1 MQARTLAVT
10 TAVLIATAGVLPAA
24 GASAPT
30 APAAASSPSAL
41 ASGDGVRDRMLPAGH
56 SPRGAFLYGRT
67 GEYVISPSGA
77 TVYRHATF
85 ENIQAGYRLCGDVV
99 ITGTGPQLSG
109 PVRVSWKNLA
119 TGKTGTSLTD
129 YGTNL
134 IGPAPGGILYAEQ
147 TPSALDKSTDIIL
160 RAPGGS
166 KRRLATVPGF
176 FHGGPAACDTSG
188 IALISSVAKT
198 ATTAAQDVLLF
209 VKFTGGAV
217 TIAKRAP
224 SASSPLKL
232 VEVNGTSVLWSVGQA
247 LVTAETLYRTD
258 VGSAAKTIVTVPKG
272 YYIQGAGASATE
284 TLYSVDH
291 NGVTTTTSL
300 RSDGTRVALTG
311 GPYSYSTWLRSGSS
325 WRGAGE
331 DGMWSL
337 TGTTA
342 SQVWQPPHVLENVY
356 RDGGPD
362 RYATA
367 TRLQNSPA
375 RPPLPLPDT
384 VYIASGTDYPDA
396 LSGGPA
402 AARAQGAMLLT
413 APTSLPATV
422 RAELTEDTPQEIVI
436 LGGTGA
442 VSAGVES
449 ALRAYAPTVRRVSG
463 TDRYQTAAAVS
474 SDRFPAG
481 LGGTVVVASGA
492 SYTDA
497 LTAGPAAGHWGGPL
511 LLTSPTA
518 LPAATAAELDRLQPG
533 RVVLVGGTG
542 VVSTAV
548 ETALAAHAGSVQ
560 RVSGADRY
568 TTAAKVSAEAF
579 PGAEVSY
586 LVTGED
592 FPDGLAAGAVAAREG
607 GPLLLTPR
615 TALPAAVK
623 TELARL
629 RPSTTVVVGSEQVT
643 SQNAYDGVL
652 GVSWP

>member
-1 MQARTLAVT
+1 MRARTLAVT
-10 TAVLIATAGVLPAA
+10 TAVLIAAAGVLPAA

-30 APAAASSPSAL
+30 APSAASSLSAVT
-41 ASGDGVRDRMLPAGH
+41 SGDGVRDRLIPDGH
-56 SPRGAFLYGRT
+56 SPRGAFLHGWT

-77 TVYRHATF
+77 VVYRHATF
-85 ENIQAGYRLCGDVV
+85 ENIQAAYRLCGDVV
-99 ITGTGPQLSG
+99 ITSTGPQLER
-109 PVRVSWKNLA
+109 PVPVSWKNLA
-119 TGKTGTSLTD
+119 TGKTGRSWTD
-129 YGTNL
+129 FGTNL

-160 RAPGGS
+160 RAPDGS

-176 FHGGPAACDTSG
+176 FHGMPAACDTSG

-209 VKFTGGAV
+209 VRFTGGAV

-224 SASSPLKL
+224 SASSSLK
-232 VEVNGTSVLWSVGQA
+232 VVQVNGTSVLWSVGQS
-247 LVTAETLYRTD
+247 VVSTETLYRTD

-272 YYIQGAGASATE
+272 NILLGAGASATE

-291 NGVTTTTSL
+291 NGMTTTTSL
-300 RSDGTRVALTG
+300 RSDGTRVVLTG
-311 GPYSYSTWLRSGSS
+311 GPHFYSTWLRSGSS

-331 DGMWSL
+331 DGLWSVA
-337 TGTTA
+337 GTSA
-342 SQVWQPPHVLENVY
+342 SQVWQPPHVLESVN
-356 RDGGPD
+356 RDGGAD

-402 AARAQGAMLLT
+402 AARAQGALLLT

-449 ALRAYAPTVRRVSG
+449 ALGAYAPTVRRVSG
-463 TDRYQTAAAVS
+463 ADRYQTAVAVS
-474 SDRFPAG
+474 RDRFPDG
-481 LGGTVVVASGA
+481 LGGTVVVASGV
-492 SYTDA
+492 SYADA
-497 LTAGPAAGHWGGPL
+497 LAGGPAAGHWGGPL

-518 LPAATAAELDRLQPG
+518 LPAATAAELDRLQPA

-548 ETALAAHAGSVQ
+548 ETALKAHAGSVQ

-568 TTAAKVSAEAF
+568 STAAKVSAEAF
-579 PGAEVSY
+579 PSAAVAY

-592 FPDGLAAGAVAAREG
+592 FPDGIAAGAVAAREG
-607 GPLLLTPR
+607 GPLLLTAR
-615 TALPAAVK
+615 AALPGVVK

-629 RPSTTVVVGSEQVT
+629 RPSSTVVVGGEAVI
-643 SQNAYDGVL
+643 SQNAYAGVL